1 MAKETENKSA
11 EEILSEF
18 GLGYI
23 PSDKDVTMY
32 GPAILSAM
40 HEYAQQAVRSE
51 QENHLEQMKLCF
63 EQSRLTHPMAGFK
76 YDTFEDFMESEIL
89 KQLK

>member
-11 EEILSEF
+11 EEIL
-18 GLGYI
+18 
-23 PSDKDVTMY
+23 DKWLAQCFEPTTLHYDTI
-32 GPAILSAM
+32 GKLKEAM